1 MSLSDRIGRILRG
14 NPLNVPGAI
23 DNLMTVNA
31 FLEGFGGQHRS
42 DSGEIVNVH
51 TSLQVSTVWACVTL
65 ISQQIAINPFDIY
78 QFDGNGNKTE
88 ATSHDYFDLIA
99 NNPNPEQNSIDFRT
113 AVQMSVE
120 LTGNGYIEIQRN
132 GGGRVIALWHRSS
145 ETTKPFRLNNNELV
159 YLTLDDK
166 SEKERLI
173 KLEDMIHLKGTTMN
187 GYTGLNPLEFFRGP
201 IGGKLAMDKYGN
213 RFFANNATPSGILT
227 VPVKVKPEDK
237 PKMRADWEMQQVGG
251 NQHRVNIL
259 DQGATFTPIT
269 IAQNDAQYL
278 ESKTEIAK
286 EIAAFFGVQGYAV
299 GLLDK
304 GIKANVEQQA
314 QDLYNYCL
322 RPRMAK
328 WEKAFSTKL
337 FNNKGRSA
345 GRYAVH
351 FDVFKLLHPDDAS
364 IQTSIQSSIQNGI
377 ITPNEGRSW
386 LSLNGIGPVGDHHYI
401 QLNMQTLEM
410 ANEAVPLNAG
420 TPDAGQEDKELA
432 LEQEENSL
440 PRLPGS
446 EFRTLFTDGISR
458 LLKHTNRDYKVVY
471 KCLWPALETMS
482 QIARQSVKGD
492 HPECDKAVEELL
504 AKIEHRAK
512 KWSEADIT
520 SICDDEIKRAQT
532 KFIYA
537 VNSDLAAAK
546 SKRDVAALEAEQNA
560 LATGEDK
567 S

>member
-1 MSLSDRIGRILRG
+1 MSLADRIGRILRG

-31 FLEGFGGQHRS
+31 FLESFGGQHRS
-42 DSGEIVNVH
+42 DSGEVVNIH
-51 TSLQVSTVWACVTL
+51 TSLQVSTVWACVNL
-65 ISQQIAINPFDIY
+65 ISQQIAINPLDLFQIDA
-78 QFDGNGNKTE
+78 DGNKSE
-88 ATSHDYFDLIA
+88 ASSHDYFDLIV

-113 AVQMSVE
+113 AVQMSIE

-132 GGGRVIALWHRSS
+132 NGGRVIALWHRSS
-145 ETTKPFRLNNNELV
+145 EKTKPFRLNNDQLV

-166 SEKERLI
+166 GDKDRMI
-173 KLEDMIHLKGTTMN
+173 RLEDMIHLKGTTLN
-187 GYTGLNPLEFFRGP
+187 GYTGLNALEFFRGP

-227 VPVKVKPEDK
+227 LPVKAKPEDK
-237 PKMRADWEMQQVGG
+237 PKMRADWEMQQVGS
-251 NQHRVNIL
+251 NQHRINIL

-328 WEKAFSTKL
+328 WEKAFTTKL
-337 FNNKGRSA
+337 FNTRGRSA

-377 ITPNEGRSW
+377 ITPNEGRTW
-386 LSLNGIGPVGDHHYI
+386 LGLNSMGPVGDRHYI
-401 QLNMQTLEM
+401 QLNMQTLEV
-410 ANEAVPLNAG
+410 ANTVVPDN
-420 TPDAGQEDKELA
+420 GQPDKELA
-432 LEQEENSL
+432 LEAEENSL
-440 PRLPGS
+440 PKLSGS
-446 EFRTLFTDGISR
+446 QHRDMFTKGIAQLIQSP
-458 LLKHTNRDYKVVY
+458 NRDYKAVY
-471 KCLWPALETMS
+471 KCLWPAIETMS
-482 QIARQSVKGD
+482 QIANQSLNGE

-504 AKIEHRAK
+504 SKIEHRAK
-512 KWSEADIT
+512 KWSEEDIAT
-520 SICDDEIKRAQT
+520 ITEDEFKRTQT

-560 LATGEDK
+560 LATGESK